1 MRAGRPAAA
10 LLGVA
15 ALFAAA
21 TGCGIRDTS
30 VPVDAGAAPSRVA
43 CDLPAENVATQALE
57 GIPVRVYLVCGSR
70 LVSVDRTVQIAEGRT
85 LSDGVRVAEKLLDE
99 LREPP
104 PRAEKDAGF
113 TTDVKDPIS
122 VGAGR
127 GDDPRGALRLSRDPA
142 NLPANALAQIVCTY
156 AESAAAETD
165 GSVVLG
171 GPGQDPTRA
180 YSCTQDLKARPGSD
194 PDLGDVRP
202 NDAGARADRPTTRT
216 AVTVTAR

>member
-1 MRAGRPAAA
+1 MRAGRAVAA
-10 LLGVA
+10 LIGVA

-43 CDLPAENVATQALE
+43 CDLPTENVTAQALE

-104 PRAEKDAGF
+104 TAAEKNAGF
-113 TTDVKDPIS
+113 TTDVRDPIAVS
-122 VGAGR
+122 AGHKR
-127 GDDPRGALRLSRDPA
+127 DPAGALRLSVAPED
-142 NLPANALAQIVCTY
+142 LPANALAQIVCTY

-171 GPGQDPTRA
+171 GPGQDPPRA
-180 YSCTQDLKARPGSD
+180 YFCTQELKTRPGSG
-194 PDLGDVRP
+194 PNLGNVRP
-202 NDAGARADRPTTRT
+202 GG
-216 AVTVTAR
+216 